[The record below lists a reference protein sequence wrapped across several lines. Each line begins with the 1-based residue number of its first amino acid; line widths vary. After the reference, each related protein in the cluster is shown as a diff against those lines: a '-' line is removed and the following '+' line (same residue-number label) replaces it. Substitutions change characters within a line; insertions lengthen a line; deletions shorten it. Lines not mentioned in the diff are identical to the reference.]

1 MEEVCPETA
10 SLAGV
15 AEAFRSFCA
24 EFGAMFRCHRRDNLG
39 TAYRYLCGLL
49 QSERGNMERME
60 EVVDAAEYEALQQFV
75 SASPWSARAVLDRVA
90 LEADALLGG
99 SGETALILDESGFAK
114 QGRCSVGVARQWNGR
129 LGKVDNS
136 QVAVFGA
143 LAAGARVVPIDVKLF
158 LPEEWCNDPARCDKA
173 GVPEDERTY
182 RTKPQL
188 ALEIVQH
195 QRRSGVRFDYVSADG
210 LYGNSGVF
218 CRALDDDGE
227 VFLMHVHSDQRVY
240 VEDPH
245 PAVPPR
251 RAPRGRAPSTLQ
263 AQCEPLR
270 LEALARQLTPDDWE
284 RVVVRPTS
292 AGPLRLDIHRR
303 QVWVWDGE
311 EEQARGWQLVVRRDC
326 SAAADISYCLTNA
339 AAATPTVTLGRM
351 EAQRFWIERAFEDGK
366 SEVSMAD
373 YQIRGWLAWY
383 HHMALVL
390 MAMLFMTRYRM
401 VMNTTV
407 PLLSCHDIRC
417 LLCHF
422 LPRANA
428 TTADILDQLEHRHR
442 KRQAASESA
451 ARRHQ
456 LE

>member
-1 MEEVCPETA
+1 
-10 SLAGV
+10 
-15 AEAFRSFCA
+15 
-24 EFGAMFRCHRRDNLG
+24 MFRCHRRDNMH
-39 TAYRYLCGLL
+39 TAYRYLCGLI

-60 EVVDAAEYEALQQFV
+60 EVVDAAEYEALQQFI
-75 SASPWSARAVLDRVA
+75 SASPWSASAVFDRVA

-99 SGETALILDESGFAK
+99 SGETALIIDESGFAK
-114 QGRCSVGVARQWNGR
+114 KGRSSVGVARQWNGR

-158 LPEEWCNDPARCDKA
+158 LPEEWCNDPARCKSA
-173 GVPEDERTY
+173 GVPQDAREY

-218 CRALDDDGE
+218 CRALDDSGE
-227 VFLMHVHSDQRVY
+227 VFLMHVHSDQRVW
-240 VEDPH
+240 VEDPRPVV
-245 PAVPPR
+245 PAR
-251 RAPRGRAPSTLQ
+251 RSPLGRAPSNLQ
-263 AQCEPLR
+263 AQRKPLR
-270 LEALARQLTPDDWE
+270 VEALARGLAPDEWQ
-284 RVVVRPTS
+284 RVVVRATS
-292 AGPLRLDIHRR
+292 TGPLLVDIHRR
-303 QVWVWDGE
+303 QVWVWDGDE
-311 EEQARGWQLVVRRDC
+311 EKARVWQLLIRRDC
-326 SAAADISYCLTNA
+326 TAAAEIKYCLTNA
-339 AAATPTVTLGRM
+339 AAKTPTVTLSRM

-373 YQIRGWLAWY
+373 YQIRGWLAWH

-401 VMNTTV
+401 VMSTTV

-422 LPRANA
+422 LPRGNA
-428 TTADILDQLEHRHR
+428 TTEEILDQLEHRHR
-442 KRQAASESA
+442 KRRSASRSA
-451 ARRHQ
+451 ARRQ
-456 LE
+456 QDEWA